1 MALSR
6 RANHGGPGRESG
18 GVHHATLIQMNARLG
33 TIEAQLTG
41 IEARLSG
48 IESRLLYVG
57 GVLALLM
64 TLDKFL

>member
-1 MALSR
+1 
-6 RANHGGPGRESG
+6 
-18 GVHHATLIQMNARLG
+18 VHHATLIQMNARLG